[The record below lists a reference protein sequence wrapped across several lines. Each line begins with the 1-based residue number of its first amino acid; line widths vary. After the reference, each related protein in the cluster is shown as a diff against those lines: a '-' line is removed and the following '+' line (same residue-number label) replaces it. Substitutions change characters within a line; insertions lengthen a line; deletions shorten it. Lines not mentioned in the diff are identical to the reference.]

1 MGAEQPSRRLS
12 YGEYLRLE
20 ELLSLQ
26 EGPEWL
32 GREFSNNELH
42 FVVVHQA
49 FELWFRLIIR
59 ELTELR
65 DLLNQSNIPE
75 SDMPKAV
82 HHMDRITE
90 IFNLLA
96 TQWRV
101 METMSPQEFLE
112 FRDGLGSS
120 SGFESWQM
128 RHIELLLGLED
139 SQRVGGMDPMK
150 HFSKLVSEGAMSKEL
165 LNTLERVAAEPSLK
179 QVVDSWLSRTPI
191 DGSIPSDEG
200 DNELVRAYAEAHVS
214 AMSEHA
220 KSTLSGMVAAGGDEE
235 KIRPRLFASI
245 DNAKQFLGLESNINR
260 ARIGLLFIESHR
272 QLPLLAWPRRLID
285 GLVALEEATL
295 LFRAHHARMVERMI
309 GRRMGTG
316 GSAGVDYLDETTK
329 YRIFT
334 DLWEVRTILLKKDL
348 LPSINSAGFYGFS
361 AENN

>member
-1 MGAEQPSRRLS
+1 MGTEQPSRRLS

-20 ELLSLQ
+20 EMLALQ
-26 EGPEWL
+26 EGPDWL
-32 GREFSNNELH
+32 GREFSNDELH

-65 DLLNQSNIPE
+65 DLLNRESIPE

-82 HHMDRITE
+82 HHMDRVTE

-96 TQWRV
+96 SQWRV

-139 SQRVGGMDPMK
+139 SQRIGGMDPMQ
-150 HFSKLVSEGAMSKEL
+150 HFKRLASEGAMSAHL
-165 LNTLERVAAEPSLK
+165 LESLQEVAAEPSLK
-179 QVVDSWLSRTPI
+179 DVVYSWLSRTPI
-191 DGSIPSDEG
+191 DGSLMGDEG
-200 DNELVRAYAEAHVS
+200 DNELIKTYANSHVDALS
-214 AMSEHA
+214 NHA
-220 KSTLSGMVAAGGDEE
+220 QMTLDGMVGSGGDEE
-235 KIRPRLFASI
+235 KLRPRLFASVEH
-245 DNAKQFLGLESNINR
+245 AKQFLGLESEINR
-260 ARIGLLFIESHR
+260 GRTGLLFIESHR

-285 GLVALEEATL
+285 GLVALEESTL
-295 LFRAHHARMVERMI
+295 LFRSHHARMVERMI

-348 LPSINSAGFYGFS
+348 LPQLNCPEYYGFS
-361 AENN
+361 AESN

>member
-20 ELLSLQ
+20 EMLALQ
-26 EGPEWL
+26 EGPDWL

-65 DLLNQSNIPE
+65 DLLNRDNIPE

-82 HHMDRITE
+82 HHMDRVTE

-96 TQWRV
+96 SQWRV

-139 SQRVGGMDPMK
+139 SQRIGGMDPMK
-150 HFSKLVSEGAMSKEL
+150 HFQRLVSEGAMSSHL
-165 LNTLERVAAEPSLK
+165 LKSLEQVAAAPSLK
-179 QVVDSWLSRTPI
+179 DVVYEWLSRTPI
-191 DGSIPSDEG
+191 DGSVLGDDE
-200 DNELVRAYAEAHVS
+200 ELVKSYAQNHVEA
-214 AMSEHA
+214 MTKHA
-220 KSTLSGMVAAGGDEE
+220 ESTLEGMVAAGGEEE
-235 KIRPRLFASI
+235 KLRPRLFASVEH
-245 DNAKQFLGLESNINR
+245 AKTFLGLDSQVNR
-260 ARIGLLFIESHR
+260 GRIGLLFIESHR

-285 GLVALEEATL
+285 GLVALEESTL

-348 LPSINSAGFYGFS
+348 LPQLTSPEFYGFS
-361 AENN
+361 AEN